1 MWGFVLSQVR
11 QIKLQ
16 TIDNLQVTVEDVIAA
31 ILEPIFWAAVAN
43 LTKRCEACLLAY
55 GGHWGMENN

>member
-16 TIDNLQVTVEDVIAA
+16 TIDNLRVTVEDVIAA

-43 LTKRCEACLLAY
+43 LTKRCEARLLAY
-55 GGHWGMENN
+55 GGHWGMENH

>member
-11 QIKLQ
+11 QVKLQ
-16 TIDNLQVTVEDVIAA
+16 TIEDVIAA
-31 ILEPIFWAAVAN
+31 ILEPIFWAAVEN

-55 GGHWGMENN
+55 GGHWSMENN

>member
-1 MWGFVLSQVR
+1 MWGKLMSQVR
-11 QIKLQ
+11 HFKLQ
-16 TIDNLQVTVEDVIAA
+16 TIDNLGVTVGDVIAA